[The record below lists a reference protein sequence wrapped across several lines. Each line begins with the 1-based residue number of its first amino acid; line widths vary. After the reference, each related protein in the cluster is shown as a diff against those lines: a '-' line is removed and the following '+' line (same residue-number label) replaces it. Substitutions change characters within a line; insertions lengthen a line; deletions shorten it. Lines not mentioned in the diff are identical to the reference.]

1 MVQRTKAPQRMPEMV
16 TAPRE
21 LTNFATLCAF
31 ADPFGTDL
39 AHSNHMKHEAVSS
52 IALNVAT
59 ETHEM
64 NRVALLTSTYG
75 RDLESCTL
83 LCESVDRHV
92 SSFSKHYL
100 LVADCDL
107 PLFSHFE
114 SERREVIP
122 ASTLLPYWLRP
133 LPRVIQRKRQ
143 TWWSFRTRPV
153 SGWQVQQYLKI
164 AAVLS
169 LPYERT
175 CILDSDVVF
184 FRDFDLSQF
193 QAPNPIPLFSRPDEA
208 ISNQPRHSRSLETGH
223 ALLGLPAPPLPV
235 SDFIGPII
243 FRDRQTTH
251 AMVSQVE
258 AVTNLHWIEALCRTR
273 DFSETMLY
281 GTFVQN
287 DARFFSAHRHGSRT
301 QCASASDQPKLSKG
315 ELNALLRNADK
326 DDVAFS
332 AASFPDTPVQTI
344 RAAIEENEA
353 IQAPRPV
360 AKEPARL
367 DALC

>member
-1 MVQRTKAPQRMPEMV
+1 MNAGDGYRAG
-16 TAPRE
+16 E
-21 LTNFATLCAF
+21 LTNFATLRAF
-31 ADPFGTDL
+31 AVTFGTDL
-39 AHSNHMKHEAVSS
+39 AHSNHMKHEAVSA
-52 IALNVAT
+52 IALNVT
-59 ETHEM
+59 SESHEM

-75 RDLESCTL
+75 RDLELCTM

-92 SSFSKHYL
+92 RSFSKHYL
-100 LVADCDL
+100 LVPDCDL
-107 PLFSHFE
+107 SLFSHFE

-133 LPRVIQRKRQ
+133 LPRVIQRQQRQ

-153 SGWQVQQYLKI
+153 SGWHVQQYLQI

-169 LPYERT
+169 LPHERT

-193 QAPNPIPLFSRPDEA
+193 HVPNPIPLFSRPDEV
-208 ISNQPRHSRSLETGH
+208 ISSRPRHLRRVETSH
-223 ALLGLPAPPLPV
+223 ALLGLSTPPLPA
-235 SDFIGPII
+235 SDFTGPII

-251 AMVSQVE
+251 AMVSQIE
-258 AVTNLHWIEALCRTR
+258 AAANLHWIEALCRTR

-287 DARFFSAHRHGSRT
+287 DARFSGTHRH
-301 QCASASDQPKLSKG
+301 ASSTRCVSYCDQPKLGTG
-315 ELNALLRNADK
+315 ELNQLLRKANK

-332 AASFPDTPVQTI
+332 AASFSGTPVQTI
-344 RAAIEENEA
+344 RAAIEENES
-353 IQAPRPV
+353 IQAPR
-360 AKEPARL
+360 AALKEPARL
-367 DALC
+367 GALC

>member
-1 MVQRTKAPQRMPEMV
+1 MNAGDGYYI
-16 TAPRE
+16 RE
-21 LTNFATLCAF
+21 LTNFATLRAF

-39 AHSNHMKHEAVSS
+39 AHSNHMKHEPVSS
-52 IALNVAT
+52 IALNVAR

-83 LCESVDRHV
+83 LCESVDRHIG
-92 SSFSKHYL
+92 SFSKHVL
-100 LVADCDL
+100 LVPDCDL
-107 PLFSHFE
+107 SLFSHFE
-114 SERREVIP
+114 NERREVIP

-133 LPRVIQRKRQ
+133 APRVFQQRQ

-153 SGWQVQQYLKI
+153 SGSSVQQYLKI
-164 AAVLS
+164 AGILS

-175 CILDSDVVF
+175 CILDSDAVCF
-184 FRDFDLSQF
+184 SDFDLSQF
-193 QAPNPIPLFSRPDEA
+193 QVPNPIPLFSRP
-208 ISNQPRHSRSLETGH
+208 SNQSRHSRSVETSH
-223 ALLGLPAPPLPV
+223 ALLGLPTQLPA
-235 SDFIGPII
+235 SDFTGPIV

-251 AMVSQVE
+251 AMVSQIE

-287 DARFFSAHRHGSRT
+287 DARFSGAHRH
-301 QCASASDQPKLSKG
+301 AS
-315 ELNALLRNADK
+315 
-326 DDVAFS
+326 S
-332 AASFPDTPVQTI
+332 AQ
-344 RAAIEENEA
+344 AIL
-353 IQAPRPV
+353 APRP
-360 AKEPARL
+360 ASKEPARV

>member
-1 MVQRTKAPQRMPEMV
+1 MNGRDGYYAP
-16 TAPRE
+16 E
-21 LTNFATLCAF
+21 LTNFATLRAV
-31 ADPFGTDL
+31 ADPFGTVL
-39 AHSNHMKHEAVSS
+39 AHSNHMKHEPVSS
-52 IALNVAT
+52 IALNVAR

-92 SSFSKHYL
+92 GSFSKHVL
-100 LVADCDL
+100 LVPDCDL
-107 PLFSHFE
+107 PLFSHLE

-133 LPRVIQRKRQ
+133 LPRVFQHRQ
-143 TWWSFRTRPV
+143 IWWSFRTKPV

-169 LPYERT
+169 LPYERI
-175 CILDSDVVF
+175 CILDSDTVF
-184 FRDFDLSQF
+184 FHDFDLSQF
-193 QAPNPIPLFSRPDEA
+193 QVPNPIPLFSQP
-208 ISNQPRHSRSLETGH
+208 SSQPRHSRSSETSC
-223 ALLGLPAPPLPV
+223 ALLGLSTTLPA
-235 SDFIGPII
+235 SDFTGPIV

-251 AMVSQVE
+251 AMVSQIE

-287 DARFFSAHRHGSRT
+287 GPRFSGTHRH
-301 QCASASDQPKLSKG
+301 APSAQSIL
-315 ELNALLRNADK
+315 
-326 DDVAFS
+326 
-332 AASFPDTPVQTI
+332 
-344 RAAIEENEA
+344 
-353 IQAPRPV
+353 APRP
-360 AKEPARL
+360 ASKENARL
-367 DALC
+367 GALC